1 MKSSKVNTTGFTI
14 VELLIVIVVI
24 GIVAAISIIAY
35 SGIQQRAQDAKIRAV
50 ASQFTK
56 AFQRWSVDSG
66 KTTDAG
72 GSGSTAYTDGVC
84 VGGGGGWTSRTV
96 GYICTIDNILVDAG
110 YIPANLVLSVPA
122 LQESRPGSYST
133 LMLYRCSSPSPP
145 TQYAMMYHLN
155 TPDPEEMTRLRNACA
170 GGGTFGPIDTYG
182 MNGGYIFSIT
192 R

>member
-1 MKSSKVNTTGFTI
+1 MKRISTTRTGFTI
-14 VELLIVIVVI
+14 VELLIVVVVI
-24 GIVAAISIIAY
+24 GILAAVSIMAY

-56 AFQRWSVDSG
+56 AFQRWSVESG

-155 TPDPEEMTRLRNACA
+155 TPDVAETTRLRDVCA
-170 GGGTFGPIDTYG
+170 GGGAFGPVDTYG
-182 MNGGYIFSIT
+182 MNGGFVFSIT